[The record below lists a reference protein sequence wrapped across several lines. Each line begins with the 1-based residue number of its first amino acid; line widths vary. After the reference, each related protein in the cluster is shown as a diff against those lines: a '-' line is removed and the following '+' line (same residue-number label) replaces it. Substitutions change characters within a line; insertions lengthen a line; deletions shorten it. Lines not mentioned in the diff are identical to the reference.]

1 MTLATF
7 RRGKHG
13 GTSRRHMTL
22 ATVAALPTMGTTAT
36 TATSGRRAPWNEKL
50 RALAEDLIQ
59 EDIFKNVLSISK
71 KHKNNINRF
80 IQTFL
85 KSYENVRHS

>member
-1 MTLATF
+1 
-7 RRGKHG
+7 
-13 GTSRRHMTL
+13 MTL

-36 TATSGRRAPWNEKL
+36 TATMGLNEKL